1 MLRPQIVILVAL
13 GFLARQ
19 DDDLPALIRESFE
32 HPASFGGPVDGGTT
46 EVIENLGQFYR

>member
-1 MLRPQIVILVAL
+1 MLRAQIVILVAF

-32 HPASFGGPVDGGTT
+32 HPASFGGP
-46 EVIENLGQFYR
+46 ELRERRKLSKI